1 MHNGRTIES
10 VILAAGEGSRMN
22 GRGSPEHKALRKLLG
37 VPLIERGLL
46 ALRQAGIERFV
57 IILGHAG
64 DAVRED
70 LGDGSRLGVQIAYVD
85 CRDWAKG
92 NGASL
97 YAAREALGNDRF
109 LVAMADHWYEP
120 AIPRRLIE
128 AADGDHRNLLAT
140 DSRTDSA
147 FDPADATRV
156 RTDASGTIRAL
167 GKGLTEFNGLDCGL
181 FLFSREVFPALERS
195 FADGDHSLSGA
206 AGRLAARGR
215 LDAVDVGDLMWEDV
229 DTEGAMRA
237 ARRKLIRSLPGRDDG
252 LVSHLLNR
260 RLSVPLSLAAIRLGL
275 TPNAVSA
282 IAFATAGLAGA
293 MFALGHPIIGG
304 VATQVASIVDGS
316 DGEVAR
322 ARFQA
327 STWGGMLDS
336 MLDRL
341 SDGMILAGAGVY
353 LMRGGAG
360 WWEALAV
367 FAAIAASPMSMMLK
381 DRYQLA
387 TGSKWQ
393 SPADDGLAR
402 FLLASRDGR
411 LFVLFLGGLFNQV
424 LAAVAFV
431 AAGSSILLAWR
442 LTQMWRR
449 LRAGAREPEPADAR
463 EEAGRESAA
472 A

>member
-1 MHNGRTIES
+1 MHNGRTTEG

-22 GRGSPEHKALRKLLG
+22 GHGSPEHKALRKLLG

-70 LGDGSRLGVQIAYVD
+70 LGDGSRLGVQIAYVE
-85 CRDWAKG
+85 CRDWVKG

-97 YAAREALGNDRF
+97 YAAREALTNDRF

-140 DSRTDSA
+140 DSRTDSV
-147 FDPADATRV
+147 FDPADATKV
-156 RTDASGTIRAL
+156 RRDTSGSIRAL
-167 GKGLTEFNGLDCGL
+167 GKGLARFNALDCGL
-181 FLFSREVFPALERS
+181 FVFSREVFRALERS
-195 FADGDHSLSGA
+195 FTTGDHSLSGA
-206 AGRLAARGR
+206 ADRLAAQGK
-215 LDAVDVGDLMWEDV
+215 LDAVDVGDLLWEDV
-229 DTEGAMRA
+229 DTEDAIRA
-237 ARRKLIRSLPGRDDG
+237 ARRKMIRSLPSRDDG
-252 LVSHLLNR
+252 LVSKLLNR
-260 RLSVPLSLAAIRLGL
+260 RLSMPLSIVAMRLGL

-282 IAFATAGLAGA
+282 LGFGTAALAGA
-293 MFALGHPIIGG
+293 MFALGHPVIGG
-304 VATQVASIVDGS
+304 VATQLSSIVDGS

-336 MLDRL
+336 ILDRL
-341 SDGMILAGAGVY
+341 SDGLILAGAGVY
-353 LMRGGAG
+353 LMRGGAD
-360 WWEALAV
+360 WWGALAV
-367 FAAIAASPMSMMLK
+367 FAAITASPMSMMLK

-387 TGSKWQ
+387 TGTKWQ
-393 SPADDGLAR
+393 SQENDGLSR

-411 LFVLFLGGLFNQV
+411 LFALFLGGVFNQL
-424 LAAVAFV
+424 LAAVTFV

-442 LTQMWRR
+442 LIQMWRR
-449 LRAGAREPEPADAR
+449 IRRGEHSHDSPSN
-463 EEAGRESAA
+463 EAGKETVAA
-472 A
+472 

>member
-1 MHNGRTIES
+1 MHTGRTTEG

-22 GRGSPEHKALRKLLG
+22 GRESPDHKALRKLLG
-37 VPLIERGLL
+37 VPLIERGVL

-57 IILGHAG
+57 IVLGHAA
-64 DAVRED
+64 DALRED
-70 LGDGSRLGVQIAYVD
+70 LGDGARLGVKIAYVE

-97 YAAREALGNDRF
+97 YAARNALANDRF

-128 AADGDHRNLLAT
+128 GAHDGRNLLAT
-140 DSRTDSA
+140 DFQVDSV
-147 FDPADATRV
+147 FDPDDATKVRV
-156 RTDASGTIRAL
+156 DASGAIRAL
-167 GKGLTEFNGLDCGL
+167 GKGLTEFNALDCGL
-181 FLFSREVFPALERS
+181 FVFSRDVFGALEHS
-195 FADGDHSLSGA
+195 FAAGDYSVSGA
-206 AGRLAARGR
+206 AGRLATRGR
-215 LDAVDVGDLMWEDV
+215 LDAVDVGDLVWEDV
-229 DTEGAMRA
+229 DAEETIRA
-237 ARRKLIRSLPGRDDG
+237 ARRKLIRSLPSRDDG
-252 LVSHLLNR
+252 LVSKLLNR
-260 RLSVPLSLAAIRLGL
+260 RLSAPFSLVAIRLGL

-282 IAFATAGLAGA
+282 IAFATAALAGV
-293 MFALGHPIIGG
+293 MFALGQPLIGG
-304 VATQVASIVDGS
+304 VATQLSSIIDGS

-341 SDGMILAGAGVY
+341 SDGLILAGAGVY
-353 LMRGGAG
+353 LMRGGAD
-360 WWEALAV
+360 WWEALVV

-393 SPADDGLAR
+393 SQAHDGLAR

-411 LFVLFLGGLFNQV
+411 LFALFLGGVFNQV
-424 LAAVAFV
+424 LAAVTFV
-431 AAGSSILLAWR
+431 AAGSCILLAWR
-442 LTQMWRR
+442 LIQMWRR
-449 LRAGAREPEPADAR
+449 LHTGTPVGEEPA
-463 EEAGRESAA
+463 AA
-472 A
+472 